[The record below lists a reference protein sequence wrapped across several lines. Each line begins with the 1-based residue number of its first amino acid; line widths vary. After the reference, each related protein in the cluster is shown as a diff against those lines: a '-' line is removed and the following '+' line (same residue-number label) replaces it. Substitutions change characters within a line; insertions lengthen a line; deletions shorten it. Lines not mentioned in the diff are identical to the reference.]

1 MKKLKEKSKEFYE
14 NFKKVLF
21 KPEMAILPGQLA
33 FFFVLAI
40 VPTITLITYEAA
52 LLNLSTDVIY
62 DFIRSAF
69 GSDIANMLLATSSSS
84 EKGIGFFIVVIIGY
98 FIASNGPASII
109 ITSNTIYGEKQE
121 GFLRRRLKAIIMTFV
136 LVLLFIFML
145 IVPVFGTKIIE
156 LFKFVDL
163 NSNVTDNVS
172 MIISILQG
180 PITWFIMY
188 FFIKI
193 LYTMAP
199 NKRVKSKNVGYGA
212 LFATVSWVIVTYIYS
227 YYINNLAHYTTFY
240 GGLANIVILM
250 FWFYLLAY
258 AFTIGMAL
266 NYRKEEI
273 ELEKTG
279 TIESVK
285 KAID

>member
-1 MKKLKEKSKEFYE
+1 MKKLKLELKEFYE

-33 FFFVLAI
+33 YFFVLAI
-40 VPTITLITYEAA
+40 VPTITLISYEAA

-62 DFIRSAF
+62 DFIDSAF
-69 GSDIANMLLATSSSS
+69 SSDIASMLLATTSSS
-84 EKGIGFFIVVIIGY
+84 EKGIGFFLVVIVGY

-121 GFLRRRLKAIIMTFV
+121 GFFRRRLKALIMTFV

-172 MIISILQG
+172 MIITFLQG
-180 PITWFIMY
+180 PITWLIMY

-199 NKRVKSKNVGYGA
+199 NKKVRSKNVGYGA
-212 LFATVSWVIVTYIYS
+212 LFTTFSWVIITYIYS
-227 YYINNLAHYTTFY
+227 YYINNLAHYSTFY

-279 TIESVK
+279 TINPVK
-285 KAID
+285 

>member
-1 MKKLKEKSKEFYE
+1 MKKLKLELKEFYE

-33 FFFVLAI
+33 YFFVLAI
-40 VPTITLITYEAA
+40 VPTITLISYEAA

-62 DFIRSAF
+62 DFIGSAF
-69 GSDIANMLLATSSSS
+69 SSDIASMLLATTSSN
-84 EKGIGFFIVVIIGY
+84 EKGIGFFLVVIVGY
-98 FIASNGPASII
+98 FIASNGAASII

-121 GFLRRRLKAIIMTFV
+121 GFFRRRLKALIMTFV

-172 MIISILQG
+172 MIITFLQG
-180 PITWFIMY
+180 PITWLIMY

-199 NKRVKSKNVGYGA
+199 NKKVRSKNVGYGA
-212 LFATVSWVIVTYIYS
+212 LFTTFSWVIITYIYS
-227 YYINNLAHYTTFY
+227 YYINNLAHYSTFY

-279 TIESVK
+279 TINPVK
-285 KAID
+285 

>member
-1 MKKLKEKSKEFYE
+1 MKKLKLELKEFYE

-33 FFFVLAI
+33 YFFVLAI
-40 VPTITLITYEAA
+40 VPTITLISYEAA

-62 DFIRSAF
+62 DFIGSAF
-69 GSDIANMLLATSSSS
+69 SSDIASMLLATTSSN
-84 EKGIGFFIVVIIGY
+84 EKGIGFFLVVIVGY

-121 GFLRRRLKAIIMTFV
+121 GFFRRRLKAIIMTFV

-172 MIISILQG
+172 MIITFLQG
-180 PITWFIMY
+180 PITWLIMY

-199 NKRVKSKNVGYGA
+199 NKKIRSKNVGYGA
-212 LFATVSWVIVTYIYS
+212 IFTTVSWIIITYIYS
-227 YYINNLAHYTTFY
+227 YYINNLAHYSTFY

-279 TIESVK
+279 TINPVK
-285 KAID
+285 

>member
-1 MKKLKEKSKEFYE
+1 MKKLKLELKEFYE

-33 FFFVLAI
+33 YFFVLAI
-40 VPTITLITYEAA
+40 VPTITLISYEAA

-62 DFIRSAF
+62 DFIGSAF
-69 GSDIANMLLATSSSS
+69 SSDIASMLLATSASR
-84 EKGIGFFIVVIIGY
+84 EKGIGFFLVVIVGY

-121 GFLRRRLKAIIMTFV
+121 GFFKRRLKALIMTFV

-163 NSNVTDNVS
+163 NSNVSDNVS
-172 MIISILQG
+172 IIMTILQG
-180 PITWFIMY
+180 PITWLIMY

-199 NKRVKSKNVGYGA
+199 NKKVRSKNVGYGA
-212 LFATVSWVIVTYIYS
+212 LFTTFSWVIITYIYS
-227 YYINNLAHYTTFY
+227 YYINNIAHYTTFY

-279 TIESVK
+279 TINK
-285 KAID
+285 IK

>member
-1 MKKLKEKSKEFYE
+1 MKKLKLELKEFYE

-33 FFFVLAI
+33 YFFVLAI
-40 VPTITLITYEAA
+40 VPTITLISYEAA

-62 DFIRSAF
+62 DFIGSAF
-69 GSDIANMLLATSSSS
+69 SSDIASMLLATTSSS
-84 EKGIGFFIVVIIGY
+84 EKGIGFFLVVIVGY

-121 GFLRRRLKAIIMTFV
+121 GFFRRRLKALIMTFV

-163 NSNVTDNVS
+163 NSNVTGNVS
-172 MIISILQG
+172 MIITFLQG
-180 PITWFIMY
+180 PITWLIMY

-199 NKRVKSKNVGYGA
+199 NKKVRSKNVGYGA
-212 LFATVSWVIVTYIYS
+212 LFTTFSWVIITYIYS
-227 YYINNLAHYTTFY
+227 YYINNLAHYSTFY

-279 TIESVK
+279 TINPVK
-285 KAID
+285 

>member
-1 MKKLKEKSKEFYE
+1 MKKLKLELKEFYE

-33 FFFVLAI
+33 YFFVLAI
-40 VPTITLITYEAA
+40 VPTITLISYEAA

-62 DFIRSAF
+62 DFIGSAF
-69 GSDIANMLLATSSSS
+69 SSDIASMLLATTSSN
-84 EKGIGFFIVVIIGY
+84 EKGIGFFLVVIVGY

-121 GFLRRRLKAIIMTFV
+121 GFFRRRLKALIMTFV

-172 MIISILQG
+172 MIITFLQG
-180 PITWFIMY
+180 PITWLIMY

-199 NKRVKSKNVGYGA
+199 NKKVRSKNVGYGA
-212 LFATVSWVIVTYIYS
+212 LFTTFSWVIITYIYS
-227 YYINNLAHYTTFY
+227 YYINNLAHYSTFY

-279 TIESVK
+279 TINLVK
-285 KAID
+285 

>member
-1 MKKLKEKSKEFYE
+1 MKKLKLELKEFYE

-33 FFFVLAI
+33 YFFVLAI
-40 VPTITLITYEAA
+40 VPTITLISYEAA

-62 DFIRSAF
+62 DFIGSAF
-69 GSDIANMLLATSSSS
+69 SSDIASMLLATTSSS
-84 EKGIGFFIVVIIGY
+84 EKGIGFFLVVIVGY

-121 GFLRRRLKAIIMTFV
+121 GFFRRRLKALIMTFV

-172 MIISILQG
+172 MIITFLQG
-180 PITWFIMY
+180 PITWLIMY

-199 NKRVKSKNVGYGA
+199 NKKVRSKNVGYGA
-212 LFATVSWVIVTYIYS
+212 LFTTFSWVIITYIYS
-227 YYINNLAHYTTFY
+227 YYINNLAHYSTFY

-279 TIESVK
+279 TIKPVK
-285 KAID
+285 

>member
-1 MKKLKEKSKEFYE
+1 MKKIKGELKEFFD

-21 KPEMAILPGQLA
+21 RPEMAILPGQLA
-33 FFFVLAI
+33 YFFVLAI
-40 VPTITLITYEAA
+40 VPTITLIGYEAA
-52 LLNLSTDVIY
+52 LLNLSTDVIF
-62 DFIRSAF
+62 DFIGSAF
-69 GSDIANMLLATSSSS
+69 SSDIANMLLNTTGISGG
-84 EKGIGFFIVVIIGY
+84 KGVGFFLVVIIGY

-121 GFLRRRLKAIIMTFV
+121 GFFRRRLKALIMTFV

-145 IVPVFGTKIIE
+145 VVPVFGNKIIE
-156 LFKFVDL
+156 LFKYV
-163 NSNVTDNVS
+163 NINATVTSNVESV
-172 MIISILQG
+172 IKILQG
-180 PITWFIMY
+180 PITWLIMY

-199 NKRVKSKNVGYGA
+199 NKKIRSKSVGYGA
-212 LFATVSWVIVTYIYS
+212 IFTTFSWVVITNIYS
-227 YYINNLAHYTTFY
+227 YYINNIAHYSTFY

-266 NYRKEEI
+266 NYRKEEV

-279 TIESVK
+279 TINTVK
-285 KAID
+285 

>member
-1 MKKLKEKSKEFYE
+1 MKKLKLELKEFYE

-33 FFFVLAI
+33 YFFVLAI
-40 VPTITLITYEAA
+40 VPTITLISYEAA

-62 DFIRSAF
+62 DFIGSAF
-69 GSDIANMLLATSSSS
+69 SSDIASMLLATTSSS
-84 EKGIGFFIVVIIGY
+84 EKGIGFFLVVIVGY

-121 GFLRRRLKAIIMTFV
+121 GFFRRRLKALIMTFV

-172 MIISILQG
+172 MIITFLQG
-180 PITWFIMY
+180 PITWLIMY

-199 NKRVKSKNVGYGA
+199 NKRVRSKNVGYGA
-212 LFATVSWVIVTYIYS
+212 LFTTFSWVIITYIYS
-227 YYINNLAHYTTFY
+227 YYINNLAHYSTFY

-279 TIESVK
+279 TINPVK
-285 KAID
+285 

>member
-1 MKKLKEKSKEFYE
+1 MKKLKLELKEFYE

-33 FFFVLAI
+33 YFFVLAI
-40 VPTITLITYEAA
+40 VPTITLISYEAA

-62 DFIRSAF
+62 DFIGSAF
-69 GSDIANMLLATSSSS
+69 SSDIASMLLATTSSN
-84 EKGIGFFIVVIIGY
+84 EKGIGFFLVVIIGY

-121 GFLRRRLKAIIMTFV
+121 GFFRRRLKALIMTFV

-172 MIISILQG
+172 MIITFLQG
-180 PITWFIMY
+180 PITWLIMY

-199 NKRVKSKNVGYGA
+199 NKKVRSKNVGYGA
-212 LFATVSWVIVTYIYS
+212 LFTTFSWVIITYIYS

-279 TIESVK
+279 TINPVK
-285 KAID
+285 

>member
-1 MKKLKEKSKEFYE
+1 MKKLKLELKEFYE

-33 FFFVLAI
+33 YFFVLAI
-40 VPTITLITYEAA
+40 VPTITLISYEAA

-62 DFIRSAF
+62 DFIGSAF
-69 GSDIANMLLATSSSS
+69 SSDIASMLLATSASR
-84 EKGIGFFIVVIIGY
+84 EKGIGFFLVVIVGY

-121 GFLRRRLKAIIMTFV
+121 GFFKRRLKALIMTFV

-172 MIISILQG
+172 MIITFLQG
-180 PITWFIMY
+180 PITWLIMY

-199 NKRVKSKNVGYGA
+199 NKKVRSKNVGYGA
-212 LFATVSWVIVTYIYS
+212 LFTTFSWVIITYIYS

-279 TIESVK
+279 TINPVK
-285 KAID
+285 

>member
-1 MKKLKEKSKEFYE
+1 MKKLKLELKEFYE

-33 FFFVLAI
+33 YFFVLAI
-40 VPTITLITYEAA
+40 VPTITLISYEAA
-52 LLNLSTDVIY
+52 LLNLSTDVIF
-62 DFIRSAF
+62 DFIGSAF
-69 GSDIANMLLATSSSS
+69 SSDIASMLLATSASK
-84 EKGIGFFIVVIIGY
+84 EKGIGFFLVVIIGY
-98 FIASNGPASII
+98 FLASNGPASII

-121 GFLRRRLKAIIMTFV
+121 GFFRRRLKALIMTFV

-172 MIISILQG
+172 MIITFLQG
-180 PITWFIMY
+180 PITWLIMY
-188 FFIKI
+188 LFIKI

-199 NKRVKSKNVGYGA
+199 NKKVRSKNVGYGA
-212 LFATVSWVIVTYIYS
+212 LFTTFSWVIITYIYS

-279 TIESVK
+279 TINPVK
-285 KAID
+285 

>member
-1 MKKLKEKSKEFYE
+1 MKKLKLELKEFYE

-33 FFFVLAI
+33 YFFVLAI
-40 VPTITLITYEAA
+40 VPTITLISYEAA

-62 DFIRSAF
+62 DFIGSAF
-69 GSDIANMLLATSSSS
+69 SSDIASMLLATTSSS
-84 EKGIGFFIVVIIGY
+84 EKGIGFFLVVIVGY

-121 GFLRRRLKAIIMTFV
+121 GFFRRRLKALIMTFV

-172 MIISILQG
+172 MIITFLQG
-180 PITWFIMY
+180 PITWLIMY

-199 NKRVKSKNVGYGA
+199 NKKVRSKNVGYGA
-212 LFATVSWVIVTYIYS
+212 LFTTFSWVIITYIYS
-227 YYINNLAHYTTFY
+227 YYINNLAHYSTFY

-279 TIESVK
+279 TINLVK
-285 KAID
+285 

>member
-1 MKKLKEKSKEFYE
+1 MKKLKLELKEFYE

-33 FFFVLAI
+33 YFFVLAI
-40 VPTITLITYEAA
+40 VPTITLISYEAA

-62 DFIRSAF
+62 DFIGSAF
-69 GSDIANMLLATSSSS
+69 SSDIASMLLATTSSN
-84 EKGIGFFIVVIIGY
+84 EKGIGFFLVVIVGY

-121 GFLRRRLKAIIMTFV
+121 GFFRRRLKALIMTFV

-156 LFKFVDL
+156 LFRYVNLDSIVT
-163 NSNVTDNVS
+163 NNVATV
-172 MIISILQG
+172 IGILQG
-180 PITWFIMY
+180 PITWLIMY

-199 NKRVKSKNVGYGA
+199 NKKVRSKNVGYGA
-212 LFATVSWVIVTYIYS
+212 LFTTFSWVIITYIYS
-227 YYINNLAHYTTFY
+227 YYINNLAHYSTFY

-279 TIESVK
+279 TINPVK
-285 KAID
+285 

>member
-1 MKKLKEKSKEFYE
+1 MKKLKLELKDFYE

-33 FFFVLAI
+33 YFFVLAI
-40 VPTITLITYEAA
+40 VPTITLISYEAA
-52 LLNLSTDVIY
+52 LLNLSTDVLY
-62 DFIRSAF
+62 DFIDSAF
-69 GSDIANMLLATSSSS
+69 SSDIASMLLATSASY
-84 EKGIGFFIVVIIGY
+84 EKGIGFFLVVIIGY

-121 GFLRRRLKAIIMTFV
+121 GFFKRRLKALIMTFV

-172 MIISILQG
+172 MIITILQG
-180 PITWFIMY
+180 PITWLIMY

-199 NKRVKSKNVGYGA
+199 NKKVRSKNVGYGA
-212 LFATVSWVIVTYIYS
+212 LFTTFSWVIITYIYS
-227 YYINNLAHYTTFY
+227 YYINNLAHYSTFY

-279 TIESVK
+279 TINK
-285 KAID
+285 IK

>member
-1 MKKLKEKSKEFYE
+1 MKKIKGELKEFFD

-21 KPEMAILPGQLA
+21 RPEMAILPGQLA
-33 FFFVLAI
+33 YFFVLAI
-40 VPTITLITYEAA
+40 VPTITLIGYEAA
-52 LLNLSTDVIY
+52 LLNLSTDVIF
-62 DFIRSAF
+62 DFIGSAF
-69 GSDIANMLLATSSSS
+69 SPDIANMLLNTTGMGGG
-84 EKGIGFFIVVIIGY
+84 KGVGFFLVVIIGY

-121 GFLRRRLKAIIMTFV
+121 GFFRRRLKALIMTFV

-145 IVPVFGTKIIE
+145 VVPVFGNKIIE
-156 LFKFVDL
+156 LFKYV
-163 NSNVTDNVS
+163 NINVTVTSNVESV
-172 MIISILQG
+172 IKILQG
-180 PITWFIMY
+180 PITWLIMY

-199 NKRVKSKNVGYGA
+199 NKKIRSKSVGYGA
-212 LFATVSWVIVTYIYS
+212 IFTTFSWVVITNIYS
-227 YYINNLAHYTTFY
+227 YYINNIAHYSTFY

-266 NYRKEEI
+266 NYRKEEV

-279 TIESVK
+279 TINTVK
-285 KAID
+285 

>member
-1 MKKLKEKSKEFYE
+1 MKKLKLELKEFYE

-33 FFFVLAI
+33 YFFVLAI
-40 VPTITLITYEAA
+40 VPTITLISYEAA

-62 DFIRSAF
+62 DFIGSAF
-69 GSDIANMLLATSSSS
+69 SSDIASMLLATTSSN
-84 EKGIGFFIVVIIGY
+84 EKGIGFFLVVIIGY
-98 FIASNGPASII
+98 FLASNGPASII

-121 GFLRRRLKAIIMTFV
+121 GFFKRRLKALIMTFV

-172 MIISILQG
+172 MIITFLQG
-180 PITWFIMY
+180 PITWLIMY

-199 NKRVKSKNVGYGA
+199 NKKVRSKNVGYGA
-212 LFATVSWVIVTYIYS
+212 LFTTFSWVIITYIYS

-279 TIESVK
+279 TINPVK
-285 KAID
+285 

>member
-1 MKKLKEKSKEFYE
+1 MKKLKLELKEFYE

-33 FFFVLAI
+33 YFFVLAI
-40 VPTITLITYEAA
+40 VPTITLISYEAA

-62 DFIRSAF
+62 DFIGSAF
-69 GSDIANMLLATSSSS
+69 SSDIASMLLATTSSS
-84 EKGIGFFIVVIIGY
+84 EKGIGFFLVVIVGY

-121 GFLRRRLKAIIMTFV
+121 GFFRRRLKALIMTFV

-172 MIISILQG
+172 MIITFLQG
-180 PITWFIMY
+180 PITWLIMY

-199 NKRVKSKNVGYGA
+199 NKKVRSKNVGYGA
-212 LFATVSWVIVTYIYS
+212 LFTTFSWVIITYIYS
-227 YYINNLAHYTTFY
+227 YYINNLAHYSTFY

-279 TIESVK
+279 TINLIK
-285 KAID
+285 

>member
-1 MKKLKEKSKEFYE
+1 MKKLKLELKEFYE

-33 FFFVLAI
+33 YFFVLAI
-40 VPTITLITYEAA
+40 VPTITLISYEAA

-62 DFIRSAF
+62 DFIGSAF
-69 GSDIANMLLATSSSS
+69 SSDIASMLLATTSSS
-84 EKGIGFFIVVIIGY
+84 EKGIGFFLVVIVGY

-121 GFLRRRLKAIIMTFV
+121 GFFRRRLKALIMTFV

-172 MIISILQG
+172 MIITFLQG
-180 PITWFIMY
+180 PITWLIMY

-199 NKRVKSKNVGYGA
+199 NKKVRSKNVGYGA
-212 LFATVSWVIVTYIYS
+212 LFTTFSWVIITYIYS
-227 YYINNLAHYTTFY
+227 YYINNLAHYSTFY

-279 TIESVK
+279 TINPVK
-285 KAID
+285 

>member
-1 MKKLKEKSKEFYE
+1 MKKLKLELKEFYE

-33 FFFVLAI
+33 YFFVLAI
-40 VPTITLITYEAA
+40 VPTITLISYEAA

-62 DFIRSAF
+62 DFIGSAF
-69 GSDIANMLLATSSSS
+69 SSDIASMLLATTSSS
-84 EKGIGFFIVVIIGY
+84 EKGIGFFLVVIVGY

-121 GFLRRRLKAIIMTFV
+121 GFFRRRLKALIMTFV

-172 MIISILQG
+172 MIITFLQG
-180 PITWFIMY
+180 PITWLIMY

-193 LYTMAP
+193 LSTIAP
-199 NKRVKSKNVGYGA
+199 NKKVRSKNVGYGA
-212 LFATVSWVIVTYIYS
+212 LFTTFSWVIITYIYS
-227 YYINNLAHYTTFY
+227 YYINNLAHYSTFY

-279 TIESVK
+279 TINPVK
-285 KAID
+285 

>member
-1 MKKLKEKSKEFYE
+1 MKKLKLELKEFYE

-33 FFFVLAI
+33 YFFVLAI
-40 VPTITLITYEAA
+40 VPTITLISYEAA

-62 DFIRSAF
+62 DFIGSAF
-69 GSDIANMLLATSSSS
+69 SSDIASMLLATTASS
-84 EKGIGFFIVVIIGY
+84 EKGIGFFLVVIVGY

-121 GFLRRRLKAIIMTFV
+121 GFFRRRLKALIMTFV

-172 MIISILQG
+172 MIITFLQG
-180 PITWFIMY
+180 PITWLIMY

-199 NKRVKSKNVGYGA
+199 NKKVRSKNVGYGA
-212 LFATVSWVIVTYIYS
+212 LFTTFSWVIITYIYS
-227 YYINNLAHYTTFY
+227 YYINNLAHYSTFY

-279 TIESVK
+279 TINPVK
-285 KAID
+285 

>member
-1 MKKLKEKSKEFYE
+1 MKKLKLELKEFYE

-33 FFFVLAI
+33 YFFVLAI
-40 VPTITLITYEAA
+40 VPTITLISYEAA

-62 DFIRSAF
+62 DFIGSAF
-69 GSDIANMLLATSSSS
+69 SSDIASMLLATSASK
-84 EKGIGFFIVVIIGY
+84 EKGIGFFLVVITGY

-121 GFLRRRLKAIIMTFV
+121 GFFKRRLKALVMTFV

-172 MIISILQG
+172 MIITILQG
-180 PITWFIMY
+180 PITWLIMY

-199 NKRVKSKNVGYGA
+199 NKKVRSKSVGYGA
-212 LFATVSWVIVTYIYS
+212 LFTTFSWVIITYIYS
-227 YYINNLAHYTTFY
+227 YYINNLAHYSTFY

-279 TIESVK
+279 TINPVK
-285 KAID
+285 

>member
-1 MKKLKEKSKEFYE
+1 MKKLKLELKEFYE

-33 FFFVLAI
+33 YFFVLAI
-40 VPTITLITYEAA
+40 VPTITLISYEAA

-62 DFIRSAF
+62 DFIGSAF
-69 GSDIANMLLATSSSS
+69 SSDIASMLLATTSSS
-84 EKGIGFFIVVIIGY
+84 EKGIGFFLVVIVGY

-121 GFLRRRLKAIIMTFV
+121 GFFRRRLKALIMTFV

-156 LFKFVDL
+156 LFRYVNLDSIVT
-163 NSNVTDNVS
+163 NNVATV
-172 MIISILQG
+172 IGILQG
-180 PITWFIMY
+180 PITWLIMY

-199 NKRVKSKNVGYGA
+199 NKKVRSKNVGYGA
-212 LFATVSWVIVTYIYS
+212 LFTTFSWVIITYIYS
-227 YYINNLAHYTTFY
+227 YYINNLAHYSTFY

-279 TIESVK
+279 TINPVK
-285 KAID
+285 

>member
-1 MKKLKEKSKEFYE
+1 M
-14 NFKKVLF
+14 
-21 KPEMAILPGQLA
+21 
-33 FFFVLAI
+33 
-40 VPTITLITYEAA
+40 
-52 LLNLSTDVIY
+52 LLNTTGIS
-62 DFIRSAF
+62 
-69 GSDIANMLLATSSSS
+69 GG
-84 EKGIGFFIVVIIGY
+84 KGVGFFLVVIIGY

-121 GFLRRRLKAIIMTFV
+121 GFFRRRLKALIMTFV

-145 IVPVFGTKIIE
+145 VVPVFGNKIIE
-156 LFKFVDL
+156 LFKYV
-163 NSNVTDNVS
+163 NINATVTSNVESV
-172 MIISILQG
+172 IKILQG
-180 PITWFIMY
+180 PITWLIMY

-199 NKRVKSKNVGYGA
+199 NKKIRSKSVGYGA
-212 LFATVSWVIVTYIYS
+212 IFTTFSWVVITNIYS
-227 YYINNLAHYTTFY
+227 YYINNIVHYSTFY

-266 NYRKEEI
+266 NYRKEEV

-279 TIESVK
+279 TINTVK
-285 KAID
+285 

>member
-1 MKKLKEKSKEFYE
+1 MKKLKLELKEFYE

-33 FFFVLAI
+33 YFFVLAI
-40 VPTITLITYEAA
+40 VPTITLISYEAA

-62 DFIRSAF
+62 DFIGSAF
-69 GSDIANMLLATSSSS
+69 SSDIASMLLATTSSN
-84 EKGIGFFIVVIIGY
+84 EKGIGFFLVVIVGY

-121 GFLRRRLKAIIMTFV
+121 GFFRRRLKALIMTFV

-172 MIISILQG
+172 MIITFLQG
-180 PITWFIMY
+180 PITWLIMY

-199 NKRVKSKNVGYGA
+199 NKKVRSKNVGYGA
-212 LFATVSWVIVTYIYS
+212 LFTTFSWVIITYIYS
-227 YYINNLAHYTTFY
+227 YYINNLAHYSTFY

-250 FWFYLLAY
+250 FWLYLLAY

-279 TIESVK
+279 TINPVK
-285 KAID
+285 

>member
-1 MKKLKEKSKEFYE
+1 MKKLKLELKEFYE

-33 FFFVLAI
+33 YFFVLAI
-40 VPTITLITYEAA
+40 VPTITLISYEAA

-62 DFIRSAF
+62 DFIGSAF
-69 GSDIANMLLATSSSS
+69 SSDIASMLLATTSSS
-84 EKGIGFFIVVIIGY
+84 EKGIGFFLVVIVGY

-121 GFLRRRLKAIIMTFV
+121 GFFKRRLKALIMTFV

-145 IVPVFGTKIIE
+145 IVPIFGTKIIE

-172 MIISILQG
+172 MIITFLQG
-180 PITWFIMY
+180 PITWLIMY

-199 NKRVKSKNVGYGA
+199 NKKERSKNVGYGA
-212 LFATVSWVIVTYIYS
+212 LFTTFSWVIITYIYS
-227 YYINNLAHYTTFY
+227 YYINNLAHYSTFY

-279 TIESVK
+279 TINPVK
-285 KAID
+285 

>member
-1 MKKLKEKSKEFYE
+1 MKKLKLELKEFYE

-33 FFFVLAI
+33 YFFVLAI
-40 VPTITLITYEAA
+40 VPTITLISYEAA

-62 DFIRSAF
+62 DFIGSAF
-69 GSDIANMLLATSSSS
+69 SSDIASMLLATTSSS
-84 EKGIGFFIVVIIGY
+84 EKGIGFFLVVIVGY

-121 GFLRRRLKAIIMTFV
+121 GFFRRRLKALVMTFV

-172 MIISILQG
+172 MIITILQG
-180 PITWFIMY
+180 PITWLIMY

-199 NKRVKSKNVGYGA
+199 NKKVRSKNVGYGA
-212 LFATVSWVIVTYIYS
+212 LFTTFSWVIITYIYS

-279 TIESVK
+279 TINPVK
-285 KAID
+285 

>member
-1 MKKLKEKSKEFYE
+1 MKKLKLELKEFYE

-33 FFFVLAI
+33 YFFVLAI
-40 VPTITLITYEAA
+40 VPTITLISYEAA

-62 DFIRSAF
+62 DFIGSAF
-69 GSDIANMLLATSSSS
+69 SSDIASMLLATTSSN
-84 EKGIGFFIVVIIGY
+84 EKGIGFFLVVIIGY

-121 GFLRRRLKAIIMTFV
+121 GFFRRRLKALIMTFV

-172 MIISILQG
+172 MIITFLQG
-180 PITWFIMY
+180 PITWLIMY

-199 NKRVKSKNVGYGA
+199 NKKVRSKNVGYGA
-212 LFATVSWVIVTYIYS
+212 LFTTFSWVIITYIYS
-227 YYINNLAHYTTFY
+227 YYINNLAHYSTFY

-250 FWFYLLAY
+250 FRFYLLAY

-279 TIESVK
+279 TINPVK
-285 KAID
+285 

>member
-1 MKKLKEKSKEFYE
+1 MKKLKLELKEFYE

-33 FFFVLAI
+33 YFFVLAI
-40 VPTITLITYEAA
+40 VPTITLISYEAA

-62 DFIRSAF
+62 DFIGSAF
-69 GSDIANMLLATSSSS
+69 SSDIASMLLATTSSS
-84 EKGIGFFIVVIIGY
+84 EKGIGFFLVVIVGY

-121 GFLRRRLKAIIMTFV
+121 GFFRRRLKALIMTFV

-172 MIISILQG
+172 MIITFLQG
-180 PITWFIMY
+180 PITWLIMY

-199 NKRVKSKNVGYGA
+199 NKKVRSKNVGYGA
-212 LFATVSWVIVTYIYS
+212 LFTTFSWVIITYIYS
-227 YYINNLAHYTTFY
+227 YYINNLTHYSTFY

-279 TIESVK
+279 TINPVK
-285 KAID
+285 

>member
-1 MKKLKEKSKEFYE
+1 MKKLKLELKEFYE

-33 FFFVLAI
+33 YFFVLAV
-40 VPTITLITYEAA
+40 VPTITLISYEAA

-62 DFIRSAF
+62 DFIGSAF
-69 GSDIANMLLATSSSS
+69 SSDIASMLLATSASR
-84 EKGIGFFIVVIIGY
+84 EKGIGFFLVVIVGY

-121 GFLRRRLKAIIMTFV
+121 GFFKRRLKALIMTFV

-172 MIISILQG
+172 MIITFLQG
-180 PITWFIMY
+180 PITWLIMY

-199 NKRVKSKNVGYGA
+199 NKKVRSKNVGYGA
-212 LFATVSWVIVTYIYS
+212 LFTTFSWVIITYIYS
-227 YYINNLAHYTTFY
+227 YYINNIAHYTTFY

-279 TIESVK
+279 TINK
-285 KAID
+285 IK